1 MNQHQVR
8 FSSTFEEA
16 DLQAISITNR
26 LKGFYE
32 TRLNNELEFNL
43 NFVIRELLNNAV
55 EHGNQLQPQKQVQ
68 CRVLYDE
75 EAIIIEVTDEG
86 EGFEESK
93 RSVAQTLGDH
103 LSMPVRQRG
112 LWLVE
117 QLGYSLSI
125 SNNTIRATY
134 YWRVKHDNE
143 TGK

>member
-8 FSSTFEEA
+8 FSSTFEES

-26 LKGFYE
+26 LKEFYE

-55 EHGNQLQPQKQVQ
+55 EHGNKLQPHKQVV
-68 CRVLYDE
+68 CRVFYDE
-75 EAIIIEVTDEG
+75 KTIIIEVTDEG
-86 EGFEESK
+86 EGLEENK
-93 RSVAQTLGDH
+93 KPLTQPLGDH
-103 LSMPVRQRG
+103 MSMPVRQRG

-125 SNNTIRATY
+125 SKNTIRAAY